1 MTKAQDPREQ
11 LAALAERLRKVGQAL
26 AESSAEVLIADQID
40 YIVRRLKGHAQKPYA
55 SLHQQTIVRHDLA
68 AAAYWL
74 YYLEQTNVFSARR
87 LAPLRQEIHDLLA
100 TMLAS
105 LYSPVNNAEEL
116 TTAPLLTYAMPTLP
130 PPEPEPPPDLEP
142 LLEPEPLPE
151 LAPLP
156 RQTTPD
162 QSNPLLTKIQLDK
175 QIYTWNGTSWYDER
189 FLKPPTVIIRQLND
203 MLAAIKA
210 GEDWAI
216 TDLHEL
222 AKRARAARE
231 TMQHE
236 RAESLARRILLLQ
249 PDSHIGAAILCAAL
263 RARHSPL
270 EALAQTER
278 FVPTSNTALLTSRAA
293 AYCDLGMWKE
303 AKQEVGKSLAIET
316 SQEALLVV
324 QRIKAAK
331 PGLYRN
337 NRRG

>member
-11 LAALAERLRKVGQAL
+11 LATLAERLKKVGQAL
-26 AESSAEVLIADQID
+26 AEWSAEALIADQID
-40 YIVRRLKGHAQKPYA
+40 HAVRRLKGHAQKPYA
-55 SLHQQTIVRHDLA
+55 SLHQQTIIRHDLA
-68 AAAYWL
+68 AVAYWL

-87 LAPLRQEIHDLLA
+87 LAPLRQEIHGLLA
-100 TMLAS
+100 IMLAS
-105 LYSPVNNAEEL
+105 LYPPVNNAEDL
-116 TTAPLLTYAMPTLP
+116 TTLPHLTHTISTLP

-151 LAPLP
+151 LALLP

-162 QSNPLLTKIQLDK
+162 QSNALLTKIQLDE
-175 QIYTWNGTSWYDER
+175 QTYTWNGKSWYDER
-189 FLKPPTVIIRQLND
+189 YLKPPAVIIRQLNE
-203 MLAAIKA
+203 MLAAIKTS
-210 GEDWAI
+210 EDWAI

-222 AKRARAARE
+222 AERAWAARE

-236 RAESLARRILLLQ
+236 RAEFLARRILLLQ
-249 PDSHIGAAILCAAL
+249 PDSHMGAAILCAAL
-263 RARHSPL
+263 RARQRPL

-278 FVPTSNTALLTSRAA
+278 FMPTSNTALLTSRAA
-293 AYCDLGMWKE
+293 AYCDLGMWEK
-303 AKQEVGKSLAIET
+303 AKQEVGQSLAIQT
-316 SQEALLVV
+316 SEEAFLVV